1 MYYYFLRDMSN
12 RSDSITLKMMP
23 NGNVRAYRANTPDKA
38 GVSELQITWE
48 HNIAPTVTTTHGAG
62 YVMQY
67 EDEENH

>member
-1 MYYYFLRDMSN
+1 
-12 RSDSITLKMMP
+12 MP

-67 EDEENH
+67 EDEENHTRNINTQLYGTRKKTKD